1 MFNPQLEVL
10 MIAILVSTACSV
22 LGVFLILRKM
32 SMMSDAISHT
42 ILLGIVIAFFI
53 THDITSPFLII
64 GAAIMGTIT
73 VHFIELIH
81 KTKLVSSDS
90 AIGLIFPLFF
100 SIAVILISVYAGD
113 IHLDTDTVLLG
124 EIAFAPFNRFVIN
137 GIDFGPK
144 AIYIMG
150 TILVL
155 NLLYIIAFYKEL
167 KLTTFD
173 SNLAKA
179 FGFYPV
185 FLQYSLMSLVSL
197 TVVGAFDSVG
207 AILVVAFM
215 VGPPACSYLITKNL
229 RKMIILSIIIGI
241 INSVLGY
248 YIAIY
253 YDVAIAGSIATL
265 IGFNFILIF
274 LFNPKRG
281 YIYVLKER
289 KNKKYDYAVISFLMH
304 LVNHKDS
311 DIETEESSVDTIS
324 KHLQWDEEF
333 LNEIIE
339 IGKLKNL
346 IIITNKGII
355 KPTVKGENYAIR
367 NYYDFISEN

>member
-1 MFNPQLEVL
+1 MFNPQLEIL
-10 MIAILVSTACSV
+10 MIAILVSTACSI

-53 THDITSPFLII
+53 TKDITSPFLII

-73 VHFIELIH
+73 VHFIEMIH

-100 SIAVILISVYAGD
+100 SIAVILISFYAGD
-113 IHLDTDTVLLG
+113 IHLDTDSVLLG
-124 EIAFAPFNRFVIN
+124 EIAFAPFNRFAVN
-137 GIDFGPK
+137 GIDLGPK

-150 TILVL
+150 AILIL
-155 NLLYIIAFYKEL
+155 NLLYIIIFYKEL

-179 FGFYPV
+179 FGFYPL

-215 VGPPACSYLITKNL
+215 VGPPACAYLLTKNL
-229 RKMIILSIIIGI
+229 RKMIFL
-241 INSVLGY
+241 SVLIGAIDCIIGY
-248 YIAIY
+248 YIATY
-253 YDVAIAGSIATL
+253 YDVAIAGSIASF
-265 IGFNFILIF
+265 IGFTFILIF
-274 LFNPKRG
+274 LLNPKRG
-281 YIYVLKER
+281 YIYILKDR
-289 KNKKYDYAVISFLMH
+289 KNKKYEYALISFLMH
-304 LVNHKDS
+304 LINHKDS
-311 DIETEESSVDTIS
+311 DIEMQESSIDTIS
-324 KHLQWDEEF
+324 NHLQWDKVF
-333 LNEIIE
+333 LDEIIN
-339 IGKLKNL
+339 ISKVKNFIL
-346 IIITNKGII
+346 ITNNGII
-355 KPTVKGENYAIR
+355 RPTAKGENYAIK
-367 NYYDFISEN
+367 NYYDFINDN

>member
-10 MIAILVSTACSV
+10 IIAILVSTACSI

-73 VHFIELIH
+73 VHFIEMIH

-100 SIAVILISVYAGD
+100 SIAVILISFYAGD
-113 IHLDTDTVLLG
+113 IHLDTDSVLLG
-124 EIAFAPFNRFVIN
+124 EIAFAPFNRVVIN
-137 GIDFGPK
+137 NIDFGPK

-150 TILVL
+150 TILIL
-155 NLLYIIAFYKEL
+155 NLLYIIIFYKEL

-215 VGPPACSYLITKNL
+215 VGPPACAYLLTKNL
-229 RKMIILSIIIGI
+229 KKMIVLSIIIGAIDCI
-241 INSVLGY
+241 IGY

-253 YDVAIAGSIATL
+253 YDVAIAGSIASF
-265 IGFNFILIF
+265 IGFNFIIVF

-281 YIYVLKER
+281 YVYILKDR

-304 LVNHKDS
+304 LINHKDS
-311 DIETEESSVDTIS
+311 DIEKEESSINTIS

-333 LNEIIE
+333 LNEIIS
-339 IGKLKNL
+339 IGKIKNF
-346 IIITNKGII
+346 IIITKKGII
-355 KPTVKGENYAIR
+355 RPTTKGENYAIK